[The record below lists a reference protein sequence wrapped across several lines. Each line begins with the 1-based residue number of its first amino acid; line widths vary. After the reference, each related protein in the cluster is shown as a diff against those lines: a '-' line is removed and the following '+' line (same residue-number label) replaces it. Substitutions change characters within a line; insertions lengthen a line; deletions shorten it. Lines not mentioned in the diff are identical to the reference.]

1 MISGSAAVRNLSS
14 PGLRNERCLV
24 VVGLGLAT
32 GSLAEASLPSSPP
45 LPPWLR
51 LNSFATPAGIR
62 SAAAQEPYGSSTVA
76 VPCLLLTCATRVCV
90 CVACAHEKDSS
101 RGTRGR
107 GGTEV
112 HREIWRSVLISLSC
126 EFQDISFFFSFLL
139 YPDLNKRTSK
149 SRVDLTFPAN
159 SSFSNS
165 STRFLQAR

>member
-90 CVACAHEKDSS
+90 CVRVSRAHTRRS

-126 EFQDISFFFSFLL
+126 EFQDIFFSFLFFYIPIL
-139 YPDLNKRTSK
+139 TSELLN
-149 SRVDLTFPAN
+149 LE
-159 SSFSNS
+159 
-165 STRFLQAR
+165 ST